1 MVDTDLLDEILLC
14 PVQFIHIAINVMEG
28 HALVETALQIAYCGQ
43 FAHRLTQPGYCKFTK
58 QPVLYAVKPD
68 RVINAAENLVRSVKK
83 NLVNSVKNLLGRE
96 PQVLIAP
103 RIFSSDDAPKTSPV
117 CTCRQI

>member
-1 MVDTDLLDEILLC
+1 
-14 PVQFIHIAINVMEG
+14 MEG

-83 NLVNSVKNLLGRE
+83 NLVNSVKNLVVNRK
-96 PQVLIAP
+96 
-103 RIFSSDDAPKTSPV
+103 SSLHPESFRLTMRQKTSPV

>member
-1 MVDTDLLDEILLC
+1 
-14 PVQFIHIAINVMEG
+14 MEG
-28 HALVETALQIAYCGQ
+28 HAIVETALQIAYCGQ

-68 RVINAAENLVRSVKK
+68 RVINTAENLVRSVKK

-103 RIFSSDDAPKTSPV
+103 RIFSSDDAPKDISSLYLPSNLEARAQNLSKSGNMFRFYV
-117 CTCRQI
+117 AL